1 MKNLIIM
8 LFSFGGLA
16 GIALLVSNYMGGS
29 FKITDIL
36 HKFTQKKG
44 KENIIEIEKK
54 QDTVMK
60 KVMKSERVAEE
71 TKTKIKNI
79 KKKANKEI
87 VEILQKDNVEDI
99 LVGDDEL
106 WEW

>member
-1 MKNLIIM
+1 MKSSFITM

-29 FKITDIL
+29 FKITDVI
-36 HKFTQKKG
+36 HKLFQKEG
-44 KENIIEIEKK
+44 QDNITEIENK
-54 QDTVMK
+54 QDTIMK
-60 KVMKSERVAEE
+60 KVMESEKVAEE
-71 TKTKIKNI
+71 TKTKIKEI

-87 VEILQKDNVEDI
+87 VEALQKDNVEDI

-106 WEW
+106 WN

>member
-1 MKNLIIM
+1 MENLLIM

-16 GIALLVSNYMGGS
+16 GIALIVSNYMGGS

-36 HKFTQKKG
+36 HKLFQKKG
-44 KENIIEIEKK
+44 QDNILEIEKK

-60 KVMKSERVAEE
+60 KVIESEKIAEE
-71 TKTKIKNI
+71 SKEKIKKI
-79 KKKANKEI
+79 KKEANKEI
-87 VEILQKDNVEDI
+87 VKILQKEEAEDI

-106 WEW
+106 WN

>member
-16 GIALLVSNYMGGS
+16 GVALMASQYFGGS
-29 FKITDIL
+29 FKIADIL
-36 HKFTQKKG
+36 HKFKQKKG
-44 KENIIEIEKK
+44 QENILEIEKK

-60 KVMKSERVAEE
+60 KVMESEKVAEE
-71 TKTKIKNI
+71 TKTKIKDI
-79 KKKANKEI
+79 KKKANKDI

-106 WEW
+106 WN

>member
-1 MKNLIIM
+1 MQNLLIM

-16 GIALLVSNYMGGS
+16 ALALLVSNYIGGS
-29 FKITDIL
+29 FKITDVL
-36 HKFTQKKG
+36 HKIFQKKG
-44 KENIIEIEKK
+44 QDNILEIEKK

-60 KVMKSERVAEE
+60 KVMESEKVAE
-71 TKTKIKNI
+71 KTKERIKDI

-87 VEILQKDNVEDI
+87 VKILQKEEVEDI

-106 WEW
+106 WNW

>member
-29 FKITDIL
+29 FKITDMI
-36 HKFTQKKG
+36 HKLFQKKG
-44 KENIIEIEKK
+44 QENILEIEKK
-54 QDTVMK
+54 QDTVME
-60 KVMKSERVAEE
+60 KVMESEKVAEE
-71 TKTKIKNI
+71 TKTKIKDI
-79 KKKANKEI
+79 RKKANKDI

-106 WEW
+106 WN

>member
-1 MKNLIIM
+1 MKNLIMM

-16 GIALLVSNYMGGS
+16 GVALLVSQYFGGS
-29 FKITDIL
+29 FKIGDIV
-36 HKFTQKKG
+36 HKLFQKKG
-44 KENIIEIEKK
+44 QDNIIEIEKK

-60 KVMKSERVAEE
+60 KVMESEKVAEE
-71 TKTKIKNI
+71 TKEKIKEI
-79 KKKANKEI
+79 KKEANKEI
-87 VEILQKDNVEDI
+87 VKILQKDDVEDI

>member
-16 GIALLVSNYMGGS
+16 GIALIVSNYMGGS
-29 FKITDIL
+29 FKITDVL
-36 HKFTQKKG
+36 HKLFQKKG
-44 KENIIEIEKK
+44 QDNILEIEKK

-60 KVMKSERVAEE
+60 KVMESEKVAEE
-71 TKTKIKNI
+71 SKEKIKEI
-79 KKKANKEI
+79 KKEANKEI
-87 VEILQKDNVEDI
+87 VEILQKEEVEDI
-99 LVGDDEL
+99 LLGDDKL

>member
-1 MKNLIIM
+1 M

-16 GIALLVSNYMGGS
+16 GIALIVSQYFGGS

-36 HKFTQKKG
+36 HKFTQKKRQ
-44 KENIIEIEKK
+44 ENIAAIEEK
-54 QDTVMK
+54 QDTVME
-60 KVMKSERVAEE
+60 KVMESEKVAE
-71 TKTKIKNI
+71 TKTKIKDI
-79 KKKANKEI
+79 KKKANKDI

-106 WEW
+106 WN

>member
-1 MKNLIIM
+1 MKLFIIM

-16 GIALLVSNYMGGS
+16 GIALFVSQYFGGS
-29 FKITDIL
+29 FKITDII
-36 HKFTQKKG
+36 HKLFQKKG
-44 KENIIEIEKK
+44 QDNITTIEEK

-60 KVMKSERVAEE
+60 KVMESERVAEE
-71 TKTKIKNI
+71 TKEKIKDI
-79 KKKANKEI
+79 KKKANKDI

-106 WEW
+106 WN

>member
-16 GIALLVSNYMGGS
+16 GVALLVSQYFGGS
-29 FKITDIL
+29 FKIADIL
-36 HKFTQKKG
+36 HKFKQKKG
-44 KENIIEIEKK
+44 QENILEIEKK

-60 KVMKSERVAEE
+60 KVMESEKVAEE
-71 TKTKIKNI
+71 TKTKIKDI
-79 KKKANKEI
+79 KKKANKDI

-106 WEW
+106 WN